1 MITSVAGIFPLES
14 NGYIDSSCRD
24 IYKKLCDASEPL
36 SVIAIANFLIKYY
49 LTYNVNHLA

>member
-24 IYKKLCDASEPL
+24 IYEKLCDASEPL
-36 SVIAIANFLIKYY
+36 SVIAIANFLVKYY